1 MKQKRGQQMKMK
13 IDYEKAKQLL
23 EEKPNLTEEE
33 YNKRFWELWY
43 ETEVVIHDELNFID
57 VNNTGGKWW
66 RWINLTWHI

>member
-1 MKQKRGQQMKMK
+1 MLRESMKQKRGQQMKMK

-57 VNNTGGKWW
+57 VNNTGGKW
-66 RWINLTWHI
+66 